1 MPDST
6 GTATSEV
13 KALAMQAMERRDFV
27 QARALCEQ
35 WAQQHPKDPQPWI
48 HLALA
53 CRGLKDDQAEEGAI
67 AQALRADSHDLMAL
81 LMRGH
86 LFERL
91 GKRHEAARAYQAA
104 RLVAPPMEQLVAHLR
119 PGVARAMEFSDRY
132 HQDYARAVDE
142 VLAREAQS
150 LSGNELDRFRL
161 SIDILMGRKPR
172 YESRPLG
179 YFVPQLA
186 PVEFFDRD
194 AFPWLEAVEA
204 CTADVREEFL
214 QVLAQ
219 DTGFVPYVRQSEDQ
233 PLNQWA
239 ELNHSLKWSAFHLLK
254 EGVPVPGNAQ
264 RCPKTMAMLSQ
275 VPQPVQSGRTPVAL
289 FSALKPHT
297 RIPPHTGVSNARLL
311 THLPLIVPPHCQFRV
326 GNTVREW
333 VPGQAWVFDDTI
345 EHEARNDSDQLR
357 VILIFDVWHPALSE
371 AEKRMISALARAQDA
386 FMGASPDN
394 YSN

>member
-1 MPDST
+1 
-6 GTATSEV
+6 
-13 KALAMQAMERRDFV
+13 
-27 QARALCEQ
+27 
-35 WAQQHPKDPQPWI
+35 
-48 HLALA
+48 
-53 CRGLKDDQAEEGAI
+53 
-67 AQALRADSHDLMAL
+67 
-81 LMRGH
+81 
-86 LFERL
+86 
-91 GKRHEAARAYQAA
+91 
-104 RLVAPPMEQLVAHLR
+104 
-119 PGVARAMEFSDRY
+119 
-132 HQDYARAVDE
+132 
-142 VLAREAQS
+142 
-150 LSGNELDRFRL
+150 
-161 SIDILMGRKPR
+161 
-172 YESRPLG
+172 
-179 YFVPQLA
+179 
-186 PVEFFDRD
+186 
-194 AFPWLEAVEA
+194 
-204 CTADVREEFL
+204 VREEFL

-326 GNTVREW
+326 GNSVREW

>member
-13 KALAMQAMERRDFV
+13 KALALQAMERRDFV
-27 QARALCEQ
+27 QARVLCEQ

-86 LFERL
+86 LFERQ

-104 RLVAPPMEQLVAHLR
+104 RMVAPPMQQLVAHLR

-326 GNTVREW
+326 GNSVREW